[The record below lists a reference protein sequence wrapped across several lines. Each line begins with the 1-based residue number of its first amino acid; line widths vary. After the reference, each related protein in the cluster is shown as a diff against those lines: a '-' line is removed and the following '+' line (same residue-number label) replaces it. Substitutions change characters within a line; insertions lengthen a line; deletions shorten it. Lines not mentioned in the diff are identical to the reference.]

1 MLYLFNDVVFDL
13 GDLIGLLQ
21 DGKIPLSFEQIEE
34 LPAAEL
40 TGLVQEA
47 IFRDP
52 GMARNNPDQTQ
63 HLCALVAYRAPGAN
77 AVLALRNEPA
87 TIPQDVGVRFAN
99 APITTIAY
107 LWQQQLGGELT
118 TDEINAEVWSRVT
131 GSLQS

>member
-13 GDLIGLLQ
+13 GDLTGLLQ
-21 DGKIPLSFEQIEE
+21 DGKIPLSFDQIER
-34 LPAAEL
+34 LPPGEL
-40 TGLVQEA
+40 TGLIQEA
-47 IFRDP
+47 VFRDP

-77 AVLALRNEPA
+77 AVLALPNDPA
-87 TIPQDVGVRFAN
+87 SGPHDVGVRFAN
-99 APITTIAY
+99 APITTMAY
-107 LWQQQLGGELT
+107 LWKQQLAGELT